1 MGVALYVESYE
12 KKQECITGY
21 IKCLEWYEVDLDK
34 ISSCRLKETMVLHNG
49 IHSIDVLLKEKN
61 MYEYGF
67 YDISD
72 FSFYHKAMNNLSGR
86 SLRNENGASYG
97 LMYEPSKI
105 LETIRQLYETVD
117 SLKVDFLE
125 EIKEKESLGQLCVLL
140 EKVSKQ
146 NGLVGF
152 TWG

>member
-1 MGVALYVESYE
+1 
-12 KKQECITGY
+12 
-21 IKCLEWYEVDLDK
+21 
-34 ISSCRLKETMVLHNG
+34 
-49 IHSIDVLLKEKN
+49 
-61 MYEYGF
+61 
-67 YDISD
+67 
-72 FSFYHKAMNNLSGR
+72 
-86 SLRNENGASYG
+86 
-97 LMYEPSKI
+97 MYEPSKI